1 MRTWVD
7 VKLNSFYMLMF
18 ESRTTAHRVGGP
30 RVAGLLTLVGGVGGR
45 SDIGLLDGKTS
56 TERSGDGVIA
66 TRTVQTLPV
75 DAREIQYTVVG
86 LEEVQYTSS
95 ACKV

>member
-1 MRTWVD
+1 MQRGSGRVSTWVD

-18 ESRTTAHRVGGP
+18 ESRTTAHRIGGS

-56 TERSGDGVIA
+56 TERSGDGVVA
-66 TRTVQTLPV
+66 TANCANV
-75 DAREIQYTVVG
+75 ASG
-86 LEEVQYTSS
+86 
-95 ACKV
+95 C